1 MVRPLTENNTDARVD
16 RLEGTVIVPENDF
29 LNFVVEVVV
38 NSDPC
43 PHTVFWTFHGSN
55 ITGGDMYTFN
65 DPCAV
70 DGLPSHIFTLTI
82 ANLTTATSGR
92 YSATFANLAG
102 SVSLPGLLI
111 SIPSKKTAPCSID
124 FFANLSLCY
133 FQRKL
138 RYWGL

>member
-1 MVRPLTENNTDARVD
+1 MPLTESNTDARVD
-16 RLEGTVIVPENDF
+16 RLEGTVIVPGNNF

-43 PHTVFWTFHGSN
+43 PPTVFWTFKGSN

-65 DPCAV
+65 DPCSV
-70 DGLPSHIFTLTI
+70 NGLPPYTFTLTI
-82 ANLTTATSGR
+82 ASLTASTSGR

-124 FFANLSLCY
+124 FFANLSL
-133 FQRKL
+133 
-138 RYWGL
+138 